1 MGKGKELNEKE
12 KGASEKWMLGIF
24 VYKMFLELREI
35 LRLEVRVCRVQC
47 FSYNLINLIFY
58 SFHLF
63 MAKNYVKNHV
73 QKSTRSFNE

>member
-1 MGKGKELNEKE
+1 MRKRKEQVRRGCWESLFIKC
-12 KGASEKWMLGIF
+12 
-24 VYKMFLELREI
+24 FLLREI

-47 FSYNLINLIFY
+47 FSYNLISHFFY

-73 QKSTRSFNE
+73 QK